1 MRNYVQKGENLTIP
15 APIAVASGDVL
26 VVGDLH
32 GIVAGDAAEDEPC
45 DLVTVG
51 VFALPKVGAD
61 SFDVGDPV
69 YFDSATKLVTST
81 ATSNT
86 KIGVA
91 VKIAVS
97 ASATVETKLV

>member
-1 MRNYVQKGENLTIP
+1 MKNYIQKGDNVTIP

-32 GIVAGDAAEDEPC
+32 GVVAGDAAEDEPC

-51 VFALPKVGAD
+51 VFSLPKVGAD
-61 SFDVGDPV
+61 SFDVGDRV
-69 YFDSATKLVTST
+69 HFDSATKLVTST
-81 ATSNT
+81 ASGNVH
-86 KIGVA
+86 IGTC

-97 ASATVETKLV
+97 ASASVETKLV

>member
-1 MRNYVQKGENLTIP
+1 MRNYIQKGDNVTIP

-26 VVGDLH
+26 VIGDLH

-51 VFALPKVGAD
+51 VFSVAKVGAE

-69 YFDSATKLVTST
+69 YFASATKLATST
-81 ATSNT
+81 ASGNVR
-86 KIGVA
+86 IGTCVKVA
-91 VKIAVS
+91 AAGS
-97 ASATVETKLV
+97 AAVETKLV

>member
-1 MRNYVQKGENLTIP
+1 MKNFVQKGDNVTIP

-26 VVGDLH
+26 VIGDLH

-51 VFALPKVGAD
+51 VFSLPKVGAN
-61 SFDVGDPV
+61 SFAVGDKV
-69 YFDSATKLVTST
+69 YWDAATRL
-81 ATSNT
+81 ATSVVTDNT
-86 KIGVA
+86 HIGTA

-97 ASATVETKLV
+97 GSASVETKLV